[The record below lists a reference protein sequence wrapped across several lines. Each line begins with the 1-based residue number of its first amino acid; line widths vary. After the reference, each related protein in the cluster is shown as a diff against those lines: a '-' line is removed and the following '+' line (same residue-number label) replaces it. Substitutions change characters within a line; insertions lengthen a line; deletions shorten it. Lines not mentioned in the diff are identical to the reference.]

1 MATIS
6 TNTNARHFWQR
17 WDVSNLFIPK
27 VVLLVSVGFAAN
39 IYGADLQESLS
50 VDQRMNR
57 QAKTETKSGLF
68 STCSENLRK

>member
-17 WDVSNLFIPK
+17 WDVSFIPK
-27 VVLLVSVGFAAN
+27 VVLLVSIGFAAN

-57 QAKTETKSGLF
+57 LAKTETKSCLF
-68 STCSENLRK
+68 SACSENLRK